1 MCSTSGD
8 AIAVWEAFINLIA
21 KHNRKHELVNKITL
35 DSVLSTHMKQ
45 TGIGSRMRK
54 AQLITLLKHAGVY
67 GIYSIICRTIAQL
80 FEEEWENAK
89 RSVLSTNDDDA
100 AAAAAASH
108 SNLEAK
114 QNINQNAPKVV
125 GRSPLL
131 RRMET
136 RSSTK
141 KYKAATRAS
150 LQHNKT
156 SNTEKDEKKEEHKK
170 KKKRTKKQTNKTE
183 SESDDSIT
191 NKSGDKGQKNKDAK
205 DGALKSKKDR
215 EEEEEEKEEKEE
227 TKNTTRLVHL
237 EDWHD
242 VWCLTKKL
250 LKNAQPNEILF
261 SVDYDGTLDARGTS
275 PLTLDKTLAQM
286 TSEAYQTNLLAR
298 EFLKFLDDMKIP
310 WFVNTAAR
318 LPSRP
323 LAEMYVSDDAAL
335 GRVHKTCS
343 PYFSFP
349 GIDGSDG
356 LKTRSEIKLKSTT
369 TTTTTPTTSKP
380 TRRPSTT
387 TTTPPPP
394 KIDRSK
400 TTHSGCVFSTG
411 WSKEKTIA
419 YAIKLLVVPPKIV
432 VHLDDLAINMRRL
445 ACDVEL
451 TTRYK
456 LVLAYFPTPES
467 VGNTYLSSSSSSSYS
482 SCAYSEDV
490 QWLKRNVVAI
500 DLHPALA

>member
-100 AAAAAASH
+100 AAAAAH

-131 RRMET
+131 IRMET

-156 SNTEKDEKKEEHKK
+156 SNTEEDEKKEEHKK

-183 SESDDSIT
+183 SGSDDSTT
-191 NKSGDKGQKNKDAK
+191 NKSGDKGENDKDAK

-215 EEEEEEKEEKEE
+215 EEEEEKEEEEE

-286 TSEAYQTNLLAR
+286 TAEAYQTNLLAR

-369 TTTTTPTTSKP
+369 TTTTTTTTTSKP

-387 TTTPPPP
+387 TTTPPPPP